1 MAFESKYVRTVSS
14 NNAELWRK
22 LASKLTHLDME
33 LTERCN
39 NDCVHCLI
47 NRPQHDAE
55 AQAAELRTDEIKQ
68 ILKQAAAL
76 GCFKVR
82 FTGGEPLLRPDFNEI
97 YLYAKRLG
105 LKVLIFT
112 NATLI
117 NDDLIQLW
125 RHYPPGETIEVT
137 VYGMTQT
144 SYEAVSRVRGTFQAA
159 FRGMELLLQ
168 NNIPFVVK
176 SAFLPQNRD
185 DVQRFEAWCQSI
197 PWMDKPPRYAMFLD
211 LRSRHDSESRNARIT
226 SLRVSPQEGLSLLT
240 RDAESYKQGM
250 RDFCEKFTRPPGDKL
265 FVCGA
270 GHKGGTVD
278 AYGRFQMCMLLRHP
292 DFTYDLRSGSL
303 EDALDHVF
311 PQFLETRA
319 QNSEYLQK
327 CAKCFLKGMCEQCPA
342 KSWSEHGTLDTPVSY
357 LCEVTHAQARYL
369 GLLEDGEFSW
379 QVENWQE
386 RLDAFIQETKSNKT

>member
-14 NNAELWRK
+14 NKAELWRK
-22 LASKLTHLDME
+22 LNSRLTHLDME

-39 NDCVHCLI
+39 NNCLHCLI
-47 NRPQHDAE
+47 NLPEHDAK
-55 AQAAELRTDEIKQ
+55 AQAAELTTAEIKD

-82 FTGGEPLLRPDFNEI
+82 FTGGEPLLRPDFPDI

-117 NDDLIQLW
+117 KNPLIQLW
-125 RHYPPGETIEVT
+125 LKYPPGEKIEVT
-137 VYGMTQT
+137 VYGMTQE
-144 SYEAVSRVRGTFQAA
+144 SYEAVSRAPGSFHAA
-159 FRGMELLLQ
+159 FQGMDLLLQ

-176 SAFLPQNRD
+176 SAFLPQNRR
-185 DVQRFEAWCQSI
+185 DVDAFEAWAKSI

-211 LRSRHDSESRNARIT
+211 LRNRHDSDSRNERIKN
-226 SLRVSPQEGLSLLT
+226 LRVSPQDGLDLLT
-240 RDAESYKQGM
+240 RDANAYKQGM
-250 RDFCEKFTRPPGDKL
+250 RDFCEKFTKPPGDKL
-265 FVCGA
+265 FACGA
-270 GHKGGTVD
+270 GHKSGTVD

-303 EDALDHVF
+303 EDALDNVF
-311 PQFLETRA
+311 PKLLQTRA
-319 QNSEYLQK
+319 QNAEYLQK
-327 CAKCFLKGMCEQCPA
+327 CAKCFLKGVCEQCPA

-357 LCEVTHAQARYL
+357 LCEVTHAQTRYL
-369 GLLEDGEFSW
+369 GLLDENEFAW
-379 QVENWQE
+379 QVENWQQ
-386 RLDAFIQETKSNKT
+386 RLETFIRSDN